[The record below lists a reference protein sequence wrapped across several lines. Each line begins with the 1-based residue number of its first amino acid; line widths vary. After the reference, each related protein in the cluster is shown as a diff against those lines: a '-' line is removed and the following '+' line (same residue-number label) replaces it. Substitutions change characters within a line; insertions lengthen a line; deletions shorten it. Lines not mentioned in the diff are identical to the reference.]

1 MRSSDLAALGSWLVA
16 IGLAAAPAVATA
28 QEASASGALGAG
40 MFGSEAAASAEVG
53 VDVSG
58 AQYALGLGGRLRW
71 VADEG
76 VRTRDW
82 DEPSEWATFVRYLLY
97 ARATP
102 RGDDAGHD
110 DRVGFVAA
118 MGQLGNVGLG
128 HGALIQGFTTG
139 LDVDHRHLG
148 AQLRVERG
156 RFGVEGLLDDV
167 IAPRVAGM
175 RGYWQRRGLHHAL
188 GLGASTAADFAAP
201 RTVTAP
207 GTPGEDMP
215 ALETGFLP
223 MVALDGSVGLHDQS
237 ATGEQR
243 IAGTVHA
250 ELAAIVAVAAGL
262 HLGVTIDGTLGATRV
277 AASGSLIVG
286 TDGYVPGWVGPLYER
301 DRVQLGE
308 APGAASQLDRA
319 RAGGLGHLG
328 SRFVLNGQHARLG
341 EIELAYAQRSGLPDL
356 VTARM
361 AAPYFRE
368 LQGALWGA
376 VEVRGQARVLAL
388 ELRAR
393 LPRSLFVTVEAARLY
408 RTGEEMTATPGALA
422 PWWQATMSLGAAMD
436 FGPASSDQRGDP
448 PDASLVTHRT
458 AATY

>member
-1 MRSSDLAALGSWLVA
+1 MRTRELAALGSWLVA
-16 IGLAAAPAVATA
+16 IALATAPVTVAA

-40 MFGSEAAASAEVG
+40 MFGSAAAASAEVG

-58 AQYALGLGGRLRW
+58 EQYALGLGGRLRW

-82 DEPSEWATFVRYLLY
+82 DEPSEWATLVRYLMYSREAAVDGVDIAL
-97 ARATP
+97 
-102 RGDDAGHD
+102 
-110 DRVGFVAA
+110 A
-118 MGQLGNVGLG
+118 MGQLGNVRLG

-156 RFGVEGLLDDV
+156 RFGIEGLLDDV

-175 RGYWQRRGLHHAL
+175 RGYWQRRELHHELA
-188 GLGASTAADFAAP
+188 LGASTAADFAAP
-201 RTVTAP
+201 RTVMAP
-207 GTPGEDMP
+207 GSGEDVSMIE
-215 ALETGFLP
+215 AGFLP
-223 MVALDGSVGLHDQS
+223 MVALDGSVRLHDQS

-243 IAGTVHA
+243 IAGTAHA
-250 ELAAIVAVAAGL
+250 ELAAIAAVAAGL
-262 HLGVTIDGTLGATRV
+262 HLGVTIEGAVGATRL
-277 AASGSLIVG
+277 AASGSLIAG

-308 APGAASQLDRA
+308 RPGAATQLDRA

-328 SRFVLNGQHARLG
+328 SRFALLGQHVGLG

-356 VTARM
+356 ATARV

-368 LQGALWGA
+368 VQGALWGA
-376 VEVRGQARVLAL
+376 VEIRGQARVLAL

-393 LPRSLFVTVEAARLY
+393 LPRGLFVTMEAARLY
-408 RTGEEMTATPGALA
+408 RAAEEMTAPPGALA
-422 PWWQATMSLGAAMD
+422 PWWQATMSLGATLD
-436 FGPASSDQRGDP
+436 LNHGPDHGARW
-448 PDASLVTHRT
+448 
-458 AATY
+458 

>member
-1 MRSSDLAALGSWLVA
+1 MRSIELAALGSWLVA
-16 IGLAAAPAVATA
+16 IVLAAPAVATA

-40 MFGSEAAASAEVG
+40 MFGREAAASAEVG

-58 AQYALGLGGRLRW
+58 EQYALGLGGRLRW

-76 VRTRDW
+76 VRTHDW
-82 DEPSEWATFVRYLLY
+82 DEPSEWATFVRYLMY
-97 ARATP
+97 TRVTP
-102 RGDDAGHD
+102 PGDDS
-110 DRVGFVAA
+110 VKLVAA

-167 IAPRVAGM
+167 IAPRVAGV
-175 RGYWQRRGLHHAL
+175 RGYWQRRELHHGL
-188 GLGASTAADFAAP
+188 GLGVSTAADFAAP
-201 RTVTAP
+201 RTVAAP
-207 GTPGEDMP
+207 EPGMSVV
-215 ALETGFLP
+215 ETGFLP
-223 MVALDGSVGLHDQS
+223 MVALDGSARLHDQS

-250 ELAAIVAVAAGL
+250 ELAAIGAVAAGL
-262 HLGVTIDGTLGATRV
+262 HLGLTLDGGLGDTRV
-277 AASGSLIVG
+277 AASGSLVVG

-308 APGAASQLDRA
+308 TPGAASQLDRA

-328 SRFVLNGQHARLG
+328 SRFVLLGQHARLG
-341 EIELAYAQRSGLPDL
+341 ELELAYAQRSGLPDL
-356 VTARM
+356 VTARL

-368 LQGALWGA
+368 VQGALWGA
-376 VEVRGQARVLAL
+376 AEVRGQARVLAL
-388 ELRAR
+388 ELRVR
-393 LPRSLFVTVEAARLY
+393 LPRSLFVTVETARLY
-408 RTGEEMTATPGALA
+408 RSAEEMSAPPGALA
-422 PWWQATMSLGAAMD
+422 PWWQATMSLGAALD
-436 FGPASSDQRGDP
+436 LFGQGPNHSLGDP
-448 PDASLVTHRT
+448 PGASQATHPAT
-458 AATY
+458 APY

>member
-1 MRSSDLAALGSWLVA
+1 MRSSELAALGSWLVA

-82 DEPSEWATFVRYLLY
+82 DEPSEWATFVRYLMY

-102 RGDDAGHD
+102 PGDVDG
-110 DRVGFVAA
+110 VGIVAA
-118 MGQLGNVGLG
+118 MGQLGNVRLG

-167 IAPRVAGM
+167 IAPRVAGV
-175 RGYWQRRGLHHAL
+175 RGYWQRRGLHHGL
-188 GLGASTAADFAAP
+188 GLGMSTAADFTAP
-201 RTVTAP
+201 RTTTAP
-207 GTPGEDMP
+207 GSPGGDMS
-215 ALETGFLP
+215 AVETGFLP
-223 MVALDGSVGLHDQS
+223 MVALDGSAGLYDQS
-237 ATGEQR
+237 ANGEHR
-243 IAGTVHA
+243 IAGTAHA
-250 ELAAIVAVAAGL
+250 ELAAIAAVAAGL
-262 HLGVTIDGTLGATRV
+262 HLGVTLDGVLGATRV

-308 APGAASQLDRA
+308 TPGAASQLDRA

-328 SRFVLNGQHARLG
+328 SRFVLHGQHARLG

-356 VTARM
+356 MTARM

-368 LQGALWGA
+368 VQGALWGA
-376 VEVRGQARVLAL
+376 AEVRGQARVLAL

-393 LPRSLFVTVEAARLY
+393 LPRGLFVTVEAARLY
-408 RTGEEMTATPGALA
+408 RAVEQMTAPPGALA

-436 FGPASSDQRGDP
+436 FGQGPNDQLGDP
-448 PDASLVTHRT
+448 PGASQVPRRK
-458 AATY
+458 AAAY